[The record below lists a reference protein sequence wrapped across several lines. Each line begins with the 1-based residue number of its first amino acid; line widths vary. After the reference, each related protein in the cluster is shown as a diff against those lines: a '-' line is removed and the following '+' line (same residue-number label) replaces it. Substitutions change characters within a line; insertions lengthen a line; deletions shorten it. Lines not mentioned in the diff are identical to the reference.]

1 MISFKFYK
9 TWLSYNIR
17 FRSRYWVC
25 NACIAY
31 HQHRILGTAFLKHY
45 QTSKLYF
52 LLYLFEQKKKL
63 IFLNF
68 LTNALLGRSPI
79 DTTIGTSGGL
89 WPRASYVPD
98 RCFIVGMLTCLL
110 LIMHGFATV
119 LECHISFTVG
129 WYISAKFW
137 LFRKQKWHT
146 IYGWIPTTNSILH
159 QIIYIDNIL
168 ECFGICSDLY
178 FICVYYYLVHVY
190 AIMACGK
197 GRERLGAQKDNAILV
212 KARHRHS
219 RILLHSIV
227 CFHR

>member
-1 MISFKFYK
+1 MISFKSFFTKWFCK

-52 LLYLFEQKKKL
+52 LLYFFEQKKKL

-68 LTNALLGRSPI
+68 LTNALLGRPLI

-110 LIMHGFATV
+110 LIMHGFATWVPHQLYCRMVYFCKV
-119 LECHISFTVG
+119 LVVSKAKVTHNLRLNSYNKLNTSPD
-129 WYISAKFW
+129 YIYW
-137 LFRKQKWHT
+137 
-146 IYGWIPTTNSILH
+146 
-159 QIIYIDNIL
+159 
-168 ECFGICSDLY
+168 
-178 FICVYYYLVHVY
+178 
-190 AIMACGK
+190 
-197 GRERLGAQKDNAILV
+197 
-212 KARHRHS
+212 
-219 RILLHSIV
+219 
-227 CFHR
+227 